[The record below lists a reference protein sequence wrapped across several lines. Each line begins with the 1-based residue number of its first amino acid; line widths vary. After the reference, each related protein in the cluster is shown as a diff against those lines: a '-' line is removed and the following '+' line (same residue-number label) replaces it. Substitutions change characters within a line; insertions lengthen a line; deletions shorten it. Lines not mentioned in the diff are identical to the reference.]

1 LQEFTRK
8 YIFGFSIAASFLSML
23 HAPFDMSFE
32 QMANTN
38 MDHLVED
45 AYTRGGEAV
54 NRELRGMIYEIYKL
68 HEKYNFKLE

>member
-1 LQEFTRK
+1 MD
-8 YIFGFSIAASFLSML
+8 YII
-23 HAPFDMSFE
+23 
-32 QMANTN
+32 
-38 MDHLVED
+38 ED